1 ALCIL
6 SVVAGALWPTS
17 FPVDLCS
24 GIAITL
30 QGLWFYQTTFALYEP
45 SMPVGCKL
53 EMMEIKCSSH
63 VHEVHGQL
71 LANLQMFGLV
81 FLILVGVVG
90 VQESSAKDDRNA
102 EASGDIIILFSNAR
116 MTKMQNMS
124 NIKMRVA
131 SFSIDSCLKLMHH
144 QEWYKSINEATY
156 IR

>member
-1 ALCIL
+1 MRLVLIVALCIL

-71 LANLQMFGLV
+71 LANLQMFELV
-81 FLILVGVVG
+81 FLILVGVVVLYIFADKRCG
-90 VQESSAKDDRNA
+90 K
-102 EASGDIIILFSNAR
+102 SGSGLWN
-116 MTKMQNMS
+116 
-124 NIKMRVA
+124 
-131 SFSIDSCLKLMHH
+131 DSY
-144 QEWYKSINEATY
+144 ETS
-156 IR
+156 